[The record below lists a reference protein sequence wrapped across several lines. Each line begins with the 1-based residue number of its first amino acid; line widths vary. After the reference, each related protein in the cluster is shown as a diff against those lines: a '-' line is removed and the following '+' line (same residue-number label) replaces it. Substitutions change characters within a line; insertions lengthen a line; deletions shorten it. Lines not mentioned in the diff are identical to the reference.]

1 MKGIN
6 IRYQNVMKFSKQLW
20 QSYSPFREHMTIVQY
35 VNLCMYLYTS
45 EIDQRILTY
54 QIIFFFVFQDDGND
68 SDDFMWSKKWQ
79 TKCLSS
85 ISFRERM
92 GSEVKRKLIKL
103 LVFLIFIAHKQ
114 NLSQF
119 SQTPAVSLKFIPL
132 TCYCFL

>member
-1 MKGIN
+1 MLWNFQSNFDRVIPLLES
-6 IRYQNVMKFSKQLW
+6 IWPLFSMLI
-20 QSYSPFREHMTIVQY
+20 YMHVFVHFR
-35 VNLCMYLYTS
+35 NRS
-45 EIDQRILTY
+45 KDIDIPTGNY
-54 QIIFFFVFQDDGND
+54 FFLVFQDDGND

>member
-1 MKGIN
+1 MLWNFQSNFDRVIPLLES
-6 IRYQNVMKFSKQLW
+6 IWPLFSMLI
-20 QSYSPFREHMTIVQY
+20 YMHVFVHFR
-35 VNLCMYLYTS
+35 NRS
-45 EIDQRILTY
+45 KDIDIPNY
-54 QIIFFFVFQDDGND
+54 FFFVFQDDGND